1 MDEHQRR
8 TAIEHERGSG
18 TIRSQVGPWLLP
30 CVWDECDKPA
40 RREHMA
46 VVPEGEKTLF
56 YFFCS
61 TRHQVYWRN
70 SPKDNGN
77 LPVGARGLVS

>member
-1 MDEHQRR
+1 MDQRDR
-8 TAIEHERGSG
+8 MAAIEREKGTG

-40 RREHMA
+40 RREHMS
-46 VVPEGEKTLF
+46 VIPEGEKTLF

-61 TRHQVYWRN
+61 IRHQVLWRN
-70 SPKDNGN
+70 SPRDNGN
-77 LPVGARGLVS
+77 LPMGSKSLVS